1 MSRETTSYTDLGG
14 RRHGAAQAANPATIA
29 TEQRCSNA
37 AAVAAAAAA
46 AEPAAA
52 DDELASVAVAA
63 AAAAAADARRRAT
76 HVATGGARQGCTGA
90 LTEAIASPTC
100 RRS

>member
-1 MSRETTSYTDLGG
+1 MSGETTSYTDLGG

-37 AAVAAAAAA
+37 AAVAAAA
-46 AEPAAA
+46 EPAAA

-63 AAAAAADARRRAT
+63 AAAAAAADARRRAT
-76 HVATGGARQGCTGA
+76 HVAAGGARQGCTGA